1 MLRRS
6 KLSIFSTKL
15 QYRWIFR
22 KIAPNIIQDKIIS
35 SCKLQFV
42 LKREK
47 KREKIISTT
56 IHSHVK
62 FSSPNRLA
70 RNFLQV
76 AASLASIPIEIP
88 KSVFPVHEHR
98 VEKPPLGGDAHGD
111 SVKFTGTRPF
121 TYSGEG
127 KRGLAL
133 WPRRK
138 YEISRDA
145 NPFPTGKGGGRP
157 LPEAYGKLAR
167 AVETS
172 RECQISK
179 RSLQISV
186 QINYYPR
193 RSTCLSPSSLS
204 LSLTRLCLRP
214 SFSRWNPSLPRFHP
228 LLSTFY
234 EASLRIQ
241 TRQPSTSTT
250 IHRRRLRRL
259 TLLEMQRLRRMFEN
273 VFSPSFL
280 LSLSLSFLR
289 VYIYMYTRLAFPGKA
304 TPRDRWKSRDRLAAR
319 NVDEMLS
326 CSTLSR
332 TLRGDVYPTLLCLLR
347 AGWWWNVLL
356 PVFRLRKKN
365 GCGKD
370 RRFHFVFWYGI
381 LWMGARIFSLRL
393 DFRLLGQF

>member
-6 KLSIFSTKL
+6 KLSIFFTKL

-193 RSTCLSPSSLS
+193 RSTCLSLS
-204 LSLTRLCLRP
+204 LSLLCASVLGLPFPARIPRCLVSTPSSPRFTKLPSGFRHANLPHRRP
-214 SFSRWNPSLPRFHP
+214 S
-228 LLSTFY
+228 T
-234 EASLRIQ
+234 
-241 TRQPSTSTT
+241 
-250 IHRRRLRRL
+250 
-259 TLLEMQRLRRMFEN
+259 
-273 VFSPSFL
+273 
-280 LSLSLSFLR
+280 
-289 VYIYMYTRLAFPGKA
+289 
-304 TPRDRWKSRDRLAAR
+304 
-319 NVDEMLS
+319 VD
-326 CSTLSR
+326 
-332 TLRGDVYPTLLCLLR
+332 G
-347 AGWWWNVLL
+347 
-356 PVFRLRKKN
+356 
-365 GCGKD
+365 
-370 RRFHFVFWYGI
+370 
-381 LWMGARIFSLRL
+381 
-393 DFRLLGQF
+393 

>member
-1 MLRRS
+1 M
-6 KLSIFSTKL
+6 
-15 QYRWIFR
+15 
-22 KIAPNIIQDKIIS
+22 
-35 SCKLQFV
+35 
-42 LKREK
+42 
-47 KREKIISTT
+47 
-56 IHSHVK
+56 
-62 FSSPNRLA
+62 
-70 RNFLQV
+70 
-76 AASLASIPIEIP
+76 
-88 KSVFPVHEHR
+88 
-98 VEKPPLGGDAHGD
+98 
-111 SVKFTGTRPF
+111 
-121 TYSGEG
+121 
-127 KRGLAL
+127 AL

-204 LSLTRLCLRP
+204 LSYASLCLRP

-280 LSLSLSFLR
+280 LSLSFLR

-347 AGWWWNVLL
+347 AG
-356 PVFRLRKKN
+356 
-365 GCGKD
+365 
-370 RRFHFVFWYGI
+370 
-381 LWMGARIFSLRL
+381 
-393 DFRLLGQF
+393 